1 MLTPTSGGS
10 KLLYSSLC
18 ILDKVEEFLSVGIQ
32 HHPSLTSSMVC
43 FVMLQ
48 SNRKELHA
56 LNTKAQKT
64 MESGIKELK
73 DAIKLLTKSVKDV
86 EEKNCS
92 LQAQLDSV
100 KQKLNAKS

>member
-10 KLLYSSLC
+10 KHLYSSLC
-18 ILDKVEEFLSVGIQ
+18 ILDKVEEFLSVGIR
-32 HHPSLTSSMVC
+32 HHPSLTSSMVR

-56 LNTKAQKT
+56 LVTKAPK

-86 EEKNCS
+86 EEKNRS

-100 KQKLNAKS
+100 KQKLNARS